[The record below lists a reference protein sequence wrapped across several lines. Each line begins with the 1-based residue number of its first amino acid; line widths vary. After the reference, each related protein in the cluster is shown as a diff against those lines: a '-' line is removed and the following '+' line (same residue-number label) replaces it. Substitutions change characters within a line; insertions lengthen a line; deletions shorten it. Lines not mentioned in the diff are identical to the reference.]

1 MKHRPHQGKLRRNF
15 HIFRLYDSGEYSP
28 QEIASQIT
36 AMGYRCTRGV
46 VRYVLRSRQHYREFY
61 AEQFQPNWT
70 HPNT

>member
-36 AMGYRCTRGV
+36 ASGWHCTPPIV
-46 VRYVLRSRQHYREFY
+46 SRVIKDRLWH
-61 AEQFQPNWT
+61 EQFHAKHFRKDLQVNA
-70 HPNT
+70 